1 MSHRGILEQ
10 YIPLVSYIH
19 EIVGSDCEVIL
30 HDTNQPDSSIIA
42 LAGNLSKR
50 HLGGPLTDLAL
61 EVLQSKSYLTEAHI
75 TNYKSMLQD
84 GRICRSSSYYI
95 KDTEGKLIG
104 MLCINILVSDL
115 IDIRNKI
122 DGLIGLKDLS
132 TLIAPTSVKPAKQE
146 ERLGQ
151 NIDELMGT
159 LISEV
164 LNNYSGDTAELS
176 PRVKESIIAELEK
189 KGVFLLKGGV
199 MEVAKSIEMSEPSV
213 YRYLAKIKHED
224 RTSPAN

>member
-1 MSHRGILEQ
+1 MLNNVILEQ
-10 YIPLVSYIH
+10 YKPLAKYIF
-19 EIVGSDCEVIL
+19 EIVGADCEVIL

-42 LAGNLSKR
+42 LEGNLSNR
-50 HLGGPLTDLAL
+50 SLGGPLTDLAL
-61 EVLQSKSYLTEAHI
+61 EVLQSKRFLTEAHI
-75 TNYKSMLQD
+75 TNYKSTLPD

-95 KDTEGKLIG
+95 KDNEDKLIG
-104 MLCINILVSDL
+104 ILCINVLVSDL

-122 DGLIGLKDLS
+122 DGLIGLTGLS
-132 TLIAPTSVKPAKQE
+132 TQISSTEVRPAKQE

-151 NIDELMGT
+151 NIDELMSS

-164 LNNYSGDTAELS
+164 LSNYDGNTSELS
-176 PRVKESIIAELEK
+176 PREKEYIIAELEK

-213 YRYLAKIKHED
+213 YRYLAKIKQ
-224 RTSPAN
+224 